1 MPQCPMPY
9 ALAMPLYCRARA
21 RAILRARGVRA
32 VCTAQLPLQFADRP
46 YVDQKALV
54 DRCKLLVHGTWH
66 PQVGWW
72 LWLSP
77 VL

>member
-1 MPQCPMPY
+1 
-9 ALAMPLYCRARA
+9 
-21 RAILRARGVRA
+21 LRARGVRA